1 MKLLPLVIGGALA
14 HVAAA
19 QSLEVLPARAMI
31 DEVVTIRATGLTP
44 NERVTIQAELTDGGG
59 QPWASHADFLADAQ
73 GAVDASQQ
81 APVAGSYKKEVSAMG
96 LIWSMLPEKKGVS
109 GYLSPPNFGPQTV
122 DFHLLRQGKFAAAAR
137 LEQRTLADGVQR
149 TPVHEDGLRGTWFVP
164 AGAGRHAAVL
174 VLGGSN
180 GGVPLRPAAW
190 LASHGYFALAL
201 AYFHFEDLPKELEN
215 IPLEYFQKA
224 LAWMVGRPEIGDARI
239 AVLGTSRG
247 GELALQLGSMF
258 PRINAVVA
266 YVPANTRGPSCC
278 GQIATPA
285 WTWQGRTLSDTRG
298 PADGGA
304 IEVETTKGPIL
315 MISGQADLV
324 WNSSDM
330 ADRVVSRLKHH
341 HFAYSAENL
350 KYSNAG
356 HLAGRQEFVP
366 AWHGLVR
373 HPISGREFYFGGS
386 AEGDAKSSIDSIPK
400 VLDFLH
406 RNLIGQ

>member
-1 MKLLPLVIGGALA
+1 MKLLPLVICGAFA
-14 HVAAA
+14 HIAGA
-19 QSLEVLPARAMI
+19 QSLEVVPARAMV
-31 DEVVTIRATGLTP
+31 DEAVAIRAAGLTP

-59 QPWASHADFLADAQ
+59 QMWASHADFKADTQ
-73 GAVDASQQ
+73 GNIDTSKQ
-81 APVAGSYKKEVSAMG
+81 APVAGSYMKISAIG
-96 LIWSMLPEKKGVS
+96 LIWSMMPQKKGVS
-109 GYLSPPNFGPQTV
+109 GYMSPPNFGPQTV
-122 DFHLLRQGKFAAAAR
+122 DFHLLRQGKVAAVAR
-137 LEQRTLADGVQR
+137 LEQRALADGVER
-149 TPVHEDGLRGTWFVP
+149 TPVYEDGLRGTWFVP

-224 LAWMVGRPEIGDARI
+224 LQWMVDRPEIGDAKI

-278 GQIATPA
+278 GQVATPA

-298 PADGGA
+298 PADGGV
-304 IEVETTKGPIL
+304 IEVESTRGPIL

-324 WNSSDM
+324 WDSSDM
-330 ADRVVSRLKHH
+330 ADAVVSRLKNR

-366 AWHGLVR
+366 TWHGLIR
-373 HPISGREFYFGGS
+373 HPISGREYYLGGS

-400 VLDFLH
+400 VLDFL
-406 RNLIGQ
+406 RQNLAGQ